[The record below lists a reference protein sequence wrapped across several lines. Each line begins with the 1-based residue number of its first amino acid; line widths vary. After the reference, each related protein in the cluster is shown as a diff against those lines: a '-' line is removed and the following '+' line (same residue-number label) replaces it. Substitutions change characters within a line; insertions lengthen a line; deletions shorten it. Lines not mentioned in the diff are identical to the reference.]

1 MDKIGEGVKRKN
13 WGRLMQFYHK
23 SGKITLTVPPIYSF
37 KTGFFKSRLKGFT
50 FLFKD
55 YSI

>member
-1 MDKIGEGVKRKN
+1 MDKIGEELGKN

-37 KTGFFKSRLKGFT
+37 KTGFFKKSSKGFT
-50 FLFKD
+50 FLFKRL
-55 YSI
+55 